1 MNALRTLLDIIG
13 RNVEAEAATTTYE
26 KQLKKTVDEQR
37 KKRLENTY
45 GTKDSD
51 EKSESDS
58 DEHMP
63 KKQKIDDDKSGSDQH
78 MAKFEE
84 RMIKIRRLAES
95 ATNEAEAKQA
105 NQILKRKMSL

>member
-1 MNALRTLLDIIG
+1 
-13 RNVEAEAATTTYE
+13 
-26 KQLKKTVDEQR
+26 
-37 KKRLENTY
+37 
-45 GTKDSD
+45 
-51 EKSESDS
+51 
-58 DEHMP
+58 MP
-63 KKQKIDDDKSGSDQH
+63 KKQKIDDDKSGTDQH